1 MPKGEWMNAKLKTL
15 LRYLPL
21 ALWLLMLVAN
31 RSMFIKAANI
41 GQHSRRPTTPRKCS
55 LKCAW
60 RFC

>member
-1 MPKGEWMNAKLKTL
+1 MNAKLKTL
-15 LRYLPL
+15 PRYLPL

-31 RSMFIKAANI
+31 RSMFIKATNI
-41 GQHSRRPTTPRKCS
+41 GQHSRRPTTPCKCS